1 MVYHFRLILERSK
14 DKNFEKMQ
22 KTSFWANFDHFY
34 SKLDKLDFFLEN
46 QALSVFSSD
55 KIFHSCKKSEKT
67 NQPFLRKTVK
77 RQMGGQTD
85 RADIIGSSHLAK
97 SKNELLAFVS

>member
-34 SKLDKLDFFLEN
+34 SKLDKSDFF
-46 QALSVFSSD
+46 
-55 KIFHSCKKSEKT
+55 
-67 NQPFLRKTVK
+67 
-77 RQMGGQTD
+77 
-85 RADIIGSSHLAK
+85 
-97 SKNELLAFVS
+97 